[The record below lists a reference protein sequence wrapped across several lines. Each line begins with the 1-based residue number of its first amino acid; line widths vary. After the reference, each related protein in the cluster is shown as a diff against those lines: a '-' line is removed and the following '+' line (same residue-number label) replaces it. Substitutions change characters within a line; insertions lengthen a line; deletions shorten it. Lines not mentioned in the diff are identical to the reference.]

1 MSNINPERANPKNN
15 MNNEWLTVKEMQDPF
30 VALYDDEKPV
40 DHNRSLLIGFDFIF
54 GGIGIL
60 TCLLGINTV
69 GVKSYLVLSGLL
81 GCGLIVVGIIRQ
93 RRP

>member
-1 MSNINPERANPKNN
+1 MNIMHNER
-15 MNNEWLTVKEMQDPF
+15 LTVEETQDPF
-30 VALYDDEKPV
+30 VALYDDEKPI

-69 GVKSYLVLSGLL
+69 GVKPYLVLTGLL
-81 GCGLIVVGIIRQ
+81 GCGLIVIGIVRQ